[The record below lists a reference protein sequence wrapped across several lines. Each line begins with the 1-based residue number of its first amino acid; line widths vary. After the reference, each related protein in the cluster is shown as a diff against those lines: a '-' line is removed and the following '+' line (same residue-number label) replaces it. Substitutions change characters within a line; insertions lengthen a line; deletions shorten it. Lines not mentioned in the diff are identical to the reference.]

1 MNSTIMQSVIWV
13 SAGAILFLFM
23 RRRKGRRTSHQR

>member
-1 MNSTIMQSVIWV
+1 MNNSIVQTVIWV

-23 RRRKGRRTSHQR
+23 RRRRSRKEQR